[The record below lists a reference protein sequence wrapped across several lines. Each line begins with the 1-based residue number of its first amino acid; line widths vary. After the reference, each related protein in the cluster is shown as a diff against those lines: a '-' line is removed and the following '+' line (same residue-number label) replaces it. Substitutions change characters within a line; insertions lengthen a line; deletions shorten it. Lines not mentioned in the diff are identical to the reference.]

1 MIFLGVDDKII
12 KKNYQECLKFSK
24 MLEEKAGE
32 VQHGKKA
39 VDKFDDST
47 DNPIRKMKKYKE
59 N

>member
-1 MIFLGVDDKII
+1 
-12 KKNYQECLKFSK
+12 

-32 VQHGKKA
+32 PQQTKKI